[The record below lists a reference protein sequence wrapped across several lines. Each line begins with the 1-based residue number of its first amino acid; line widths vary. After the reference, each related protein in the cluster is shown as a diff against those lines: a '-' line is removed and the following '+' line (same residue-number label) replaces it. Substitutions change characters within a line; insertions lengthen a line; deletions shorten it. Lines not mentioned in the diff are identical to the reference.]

1 MRVNL
6 ELTRKKE
13 KGNIKWWGNEINKST
28 TWTSNFFIGI
38 DCIFLEDS
46 WCMYGVCAVLKLQ
59 RLVLN
64 WVIDQPVGPTG
75 RRRIGSDALIR
86 LPSRE
91 KKIKKER
98 GKKTKREIEK
108 LKMTNKEGGNKINA
122 WILFWKRITQLVYYE
137 NTHVGSLWR
146 FPSSSI
152 R

>member
-1 MRVNL
+1 
-6 ELTRKKE
+6 
-13 KGNIKWWGNEINKST
+13 
-28 TWTSNFFIGI
+28 
-38 DCIFLEDS
+38 
-46 WCMYGVCAVLKLQ
+46 MYGVCAVLKLQ

-122 WILFWKRITQLVYYE
+122 
-137 NTHVGSLWR
+137 
-146 FPSSSI
+146 
-152 R
+152 